1 METMFKTGN
10 AGKKTLSIVIA
21 ALLCCCVACS
31 AAKGTKGMDADA
43 ANQQNQIGQ
52 TNQQGQLN
60 QQDQSSQPDQTTQ
73 AGQTTQASQ
82 ITQAG
87 QTTQPDQTTQ
97 AEQSDQTTPSDQP
110 DQVSQPQADT
120 DTVYVSP
127 DALTHDGYT
136 LDRVVV
142 LSRHNIRSPLI
153 GKNQGAGKLTPHE
166 WFAWTSPTSQLS
178 VRGGVLETCMGQ
190 YFRIW
195 LEREGL
201 FPENYRPEE
210 GEVRIYAN
218 SRQRTI
224 ATARFFSAGLLPAFN
239 SEVEYHEQFDETD
252 PVFSNRLT
260 FFSETYQQA
269 ALQQIDE
276 MYSDEITRLED
287 NYRLLEDVLDIRDSE
302 AWKEGAVGEFRT
314 DDTTVILEAGKDPAV
329 EGSIKT
335 ASVLSDALMLQY
347 YEEDPVEAAFGKML
361 STEQWCDIAG
371 IKDVYHGI
379 LLFTPLVA
387 RNAANPLLK
396 EILGEMTCDERKFT
410 FLCGHDL
417 NLCSVL
423 ASLEVEPYELPSGIE
438 KRTPIGG
445 KLVFSRWCNESGEA
459 FWDVDLVYQTPE
471 QLREADILTWDHSPA
486 IYDLSFREI
495 GQNADGLYPE
505 KVLFDRF
512 EFAISAYDSIVETYR

>member
-1 METMFKTGN
+1 MGKMFKTGN
-10 AGKKTLSIVIA
+10 AGKKALCIVTA

-31 AAKGTKGMDADA
+31 AAKGTKGMGADA
-43 ANQQNQIGQ
+43 ANQQNQSGQ
-52 TNQQGQLN
+52 ANWPDQAN
-60 QQDQSSQPDQTTQ
+60 QQDLSDQSHQTTQVDQPDQ
-73 AGQTTQASQ
+73 S
-82 ITQAG
+82 G
-87 QTTQPDQTTQ
+87 QTTQPDQPN
-97 AEQSDQTTPSDQP
+97 QTTQP
-110 DQVSQPQADT
+110 DQAVQANQAGQPQADA

-136 LDRVVV
+136 LNRVVV

-153 GKNQGAGKLTPHE
+153 GKDQGAGKLTPHE
-166 WFAWTSPTSQLS
+166 WFTWTSPTSQLS

-218 SRQRTI
+218 SKQRTI
-224 ATARFFSAGLLPAFN
+224 ATARFFSAGLLPAFDT
-239 SEVEYHEQFDETD
+239 EVEYHEQFDETD
-252 PVFSNRLT
+252 PVFSNQLT
-260 FFSETYQQA
+260 FYSETYQQA

-276 MYSDEITRLED
+276 MYSDEIAGLED
-287 NYRLLEDVLDIRDSE
+287 NYRLLEDVIDIQDSE
-302 AWKEGAVGEFRT
+302 AWKAGAVGEFRT
-314 DDTTVILEAGKDPAV
+314 DDTTVILEAGKEPAV
-329 EGSIKT
+329 EGSLKT
-335 ASVLSDALMLQY
+335 ASALSDALMLQY
-347 YEEDPVEAAFGKML
+347 YEEDPVEAAFGKTL

-371 IKDVYHGI
+371 IKDVYHGV

-396 EILGEMTCDERKFT
+396 EILGEMTRDERKFA

-417 NLCSVL
+417 NLGSVL

-438 KRTPIGG
+438 KRTPIGS

-486 IYDLSFREI
+486 IYDLSFGEI

-505 KVLFDRF
+505 EVLFDRF
-512 EFAISAYDSIVETYR
+512 ESAISDYDNIVETYR

>member
-1 METMFKTGN
+1 LEN
-10 AGKKTLSIVIA
+10 
-21 ALLCCCVACS
+21 
-31 AAKGTKGMDADA
+31 
-43 ANQQNQIGQ
+43 
-52 TNQQGQLN
+52 
-60 QQDQSSQPDQTTQ
+60 
-73 AGQTTQASQ
+73 
-82 ITQAG
+82 
-87 QTTQPDQTTQ
+87 
-97 AEQSDQTTPSDQP
+97 
-110 DQVSQPQADT
+110 
-120 DTVYVSP
+120 
-127 DALTHDGYT
+127 
-136 LDRVVV
+136 
-142 LSRHNIRSPLI
+142 I
-153 GKNQGAGKLTPHE
+153 GKHDLLSNQLAIGKLVIKNHE
-166 WFAWTSPTSQLS
+166 LH
-178 VRGGVLETCMGQ
+178 G
-190 YFRIW
+190 FR
-195 LEREGL
+195 
-201 FPENYRPEE
+201 
-210 GEVRIYAN
+210 
-218 SRQRTI
+218 
-224 ATARFFSAGLLPAFN
+224 
-239 SEVEYHEQFDETD
+239 
-252 PVFSNRLT
+252 
-260 FFSETYQQA
+260 
-269 ALQQIDE
+269 
-276 MYSDEITRLED
+276 D

-302 AWKEGAVGEFRT
+302 ARKEGAVGEFRT
-314 DDTTVILEAGKDPAV
+314 DDITVILEAGKDPAV
-329 EGSIKT
+329 EGSIKL

-347 YEEDPVEAAFGKML
+347 YEEDPVEAAFGKKL

-423 ASLEVEPYELPSGIE
+423 ASLEVEPYELPSAIE